1 MKMNSFQKDV
11 SYSFQIG
18 DFPGKTCKLCA
29 ELQEKKN
36 KQAEIARGSSSP
48 KQPLIRFDRKQVI
61 NVTL

>member
-1 MKMNSFQKDV
+1 MNSFQKDV

-29 ELQEKKN
+29 EPQEKN